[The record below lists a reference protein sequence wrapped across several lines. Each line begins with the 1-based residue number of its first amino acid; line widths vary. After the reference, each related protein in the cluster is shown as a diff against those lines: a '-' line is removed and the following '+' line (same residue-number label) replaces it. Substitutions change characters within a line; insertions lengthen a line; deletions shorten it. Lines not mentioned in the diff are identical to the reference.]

1 MFGPKQD
8 PYHTRPDDGQASE
21 AAYPQDAADQEQQQ
35 KKRNLAWKVADV
47 ALDVVGGVIEGIL
60 DNI

>member
-8 PYHTRPDDGQASE
+8 PYHTRSDDAQAQE
-21 AAYPQDAADQEQQQ
+21 AAYPQDEAEQAQKE

-47 ALDVVGGVIEGIL
+47 ALDVVGEVIEGIL

>member
-8 PYHTRPDDGQASE
+8 PYHTRPDDEQVSE

-47 ALDVVGGVIEGIL
+47 ALDIVGEVIEGII

>member
-8 PYHTRPDDGQASE
+8 PYHTRPDDERAEE
-21 AAYPQDAADQEQQQ
+21 AAYPQDEADREQQK

-47 ALDVVGGVIEGIL
+47 ALDVVGEVIEGIL

>member
-8 PYHTRPDDGQASE
+8 PYHTRPDDARTE
-21 AAYPQDAADQEQQQ
+21 EVAYPQEEADQERQE

-47 ALDVVGGVIEGIL
+47 ALDMVGEVIEGIL

>member
-8 PYHTRPDDGQASE
+8 PYHTRPDDAGAE
-21 AAYPQDAADQEQQQ
+21 EPTYPQDAADQEQQR

-47 ALDVVGGVIEGIL
+47 ALDVVGEVIEGIL